1 MAQILA
7 HIGSDDRVDF
17 GPEVDDHGLRL
28 CPSDTNRSNFMRDSW
43 GRIVALDFGESCF
56 LPVSFFNFA
65 LYEGD
70 NFTRRIARWLK
81 YPAST
86 HLNAML
92 AASYAMVPYGTDKIG
107 EHISL
112 LSLPLVPLQRD

>member
-1 MAQILA
+1 MTQILTY
-7 HIGSDDRVDF
+7 ICSDHRVNF

-28 CPSDTNRSNFMRDSW
+28 CPNRPNFMRDSW
-43 GRIVALDFGESCF
+43 GRILALNFGEICI

-70 NFTRRIARWLK
+70 NFTQLIARRLK

-86 HLNAML
+86 QLNAML
-92 AASYAMVPYGTDKIG
+92 TASYAMVPYGTDKVG

-112 LSLPLVPLQRD
+112 LSFPLVPLQRD